1 MTAPNTSL
9 NTTRKTALVTGAS
22 GGIGETIAR
31 QLAARNH
38 DLIVVARSKDKLE
51 ALAAELRQKHG
62 VAATVIALD
71 LSTPTAAHDIMR
83 ELEARNLKVDVL
95 VNNAGFADFG
105 EFATSDPVKQEQM
118 LHLNITT
125 LTMLTRFL
133 LPGMT
138 ERKFG
143 RVLNVASTAAFM
155 PGPLMSVYY
164 ASKAYVLSFSEA
176 IAEELIGTGV
186 SVTALCPGPV
196 ETGFQARAAMEDSK
210 LLQGSLNRM
219 SRLSAEEVSSIGLN
233 ALERGGRVVIPGFMN
248 QLQAL
253 LPRLLPRAIIPGIVK
268 NAQARSH

>member
-51 ALAAELRQKHG
+51 ALAAELAQKHS
-62 VAATVIALD
+62 VTTTAIALD

-105 EFATSDPVKQEQM
+105 EFAASDPVKQEQM
-118 LHLNITT
+118 LHLNITA
-125 LTMLTRFL
+125 LTMLTRFI

-219 SRLSAEEVSSIGLN
+219 SRLSAEEVSNIGLD